1 MFKVENL
8 SRFIKESPYGSTDW
22 GGTRMALL
30 EEAYGDNIFWGGES
44 RPCFAARA
52 VNADDRMDKRV
63 YKCVWIDTPP
73 EGMPEYW
80 YEDPDNYIDWS
91 KCDDVAKTDEYYP
104 DEED

>member
-1 MFKVENL
+1 MIENL

-22 GGTRMALL
+22 RGTRMVLL
-30 EEAYGDNIFWGGES
+30 EDAYGDNIFWGGKA

-52 VNADDRMDKRV
+52 VNADGMDKGV
-63 YKCVWIDTPP
+63 YKCIWLDAPP

-80 YEDPDNYIDWS
+80 YEDPDNYIDWD
-91 KCDDVAKTDEYYP
+91 KCDDVVKTDEYYP

>member
-1 MFKVENL
+1 MIKIENL

-22 GGTRMALL
+22 GGTRMVLL
-30 EEAYGDNIFWGGES
+30 EEAYGDNIFWGGKDE
-44 RPCFAARA
+44 PCFAARA
-52 VNADDRMDKRV
+52 VNADGRV
-63 YKCVWIDTPP
+63 YKCIWLDTPP

-80 YEDPDNYIDWS
+80 YEDPDNYIDWD